1 MRLGTPLEQGAAR
14 PARFAHAPAARARR
28 CAARALRVLY
38 CQLCFLVVQV
48 YNVPPNKTPALFV
61 PARC

>member
-28 CAARALRVLY
+28 CAARALRVL
-38 CQLCFLVVQV
+38 CFLVVQV